1 MEDTKK
7 FIWSAVREMLD
18 GHLAND
24 RPRID
29 RYIHEDAT
37 MWDSEERDLVYG
49 LAGLN
54 EVRARRPV
62 NGNGP
67 QVARIDSIE
76 PVIDVYDDFAICRHI
91 LKVYA
96 PDETLIEEI
105 RNTGVWKKFASG
117 WFLIHNHEDKL

>member
-1 MEDTKK
+1 MTDTKE
-7 FIWSAVREMLD
+7 FIWTAVREMLD

-29 RYIHEDAT
+29 RYIHKDAT

-54 EVRARRPV
+54 EVRARRPTKNDEQKV
-62 NGNGP
+62 
-67 QVARIDSIE
+67 QRIESLE

-91 LKVYA
+91 LKIYVS
-96 PDETLIEEI
+96 DGSLIEEV
-105 RNTGVWKKFASG
+105 RNTGVWRKFPDG